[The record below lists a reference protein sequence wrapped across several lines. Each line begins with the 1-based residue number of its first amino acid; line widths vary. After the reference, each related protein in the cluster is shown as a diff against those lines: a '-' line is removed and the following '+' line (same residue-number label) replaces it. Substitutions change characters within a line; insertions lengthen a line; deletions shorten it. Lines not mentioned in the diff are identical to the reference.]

1 MTFRFELSAF
11 PSLSIRGWNEK
22 HFISHHTPTQ
32 ARQRF
37 ADLSLSRTPVGYN
50 VSSVMLDLRDMVSCG
65 EATPRFLTLGTA
77 YLFLRRV
84 VVP

>member
-1 MTFRFELSAF
+1 MK
-11 PSLSIRGWNEK
+11 N
-22 HFISHHTPTQ
+22 ISYLTTPPLRLGKGLPTC
-32 ARQRF
+32 
-37 ADLSLSRTPVGYN
+37 LCPVGYN